1 MSEIRKGQVSLA
13 MCVLRE
19 QERAYA
25 WAKALCEYAG
35 ADQDF
40 LEDFWRRL
48 TADEE
53 IYEEFVYYLEHQ
65 DFLCRVKIEGYGLVD
80 LMIFQ
85 IDHFRAV
92 MDQDVADMRL
102 NKDKMLLMAFNSLL
116 RMRKDPAP
124 FLQAMQNQTGT
135 DRQI

>member
-1 MSEIRKGQVSLA
+1 MEKA
-13 MCVLRE
+13 TDMLRE
-19 QERAYA
+19 KEKAYA
-25 WAKALCEYAG
+25 WANALCEYAG
-35 ADQDF
+35 ADREF
-40 LEDFWRRL
+40 LEDFWGRL

-65 DFLCRVKIEGYGLVD
+65 DFLCKVKIEGYGLVD

-116 RMRKDPAP
+116 RMRKDPEP
-124 FLQAMQNQTGT
+124 FVKAMQGTTGT

>member
-1 MSEIRKGQVSLA
+1 MR
-13 MCVLRE
+13 
-19 QERAYA
+19 ERAYE
-25 WAKALCEYAG
+25 WAKALCRYAG
-35 ADQDF
+35 ADEAF
-40 LEDFWRRL
+40 LRDFWARL

-65 DFLCRVKIEGYGLVD
+65 DFLCKVKIAGYGLVD

-116 RMRKDPAP
+116 QMRKDPAP
-124 FLQAMQNQTGT
+124 FVKMLQNETGT
-135 DRQI
+135 DRQIS

>member
-1 MSEIRKGQVSLA
+1 M
-13 MCVLRE
+13 RE
-19 QERAYA
+19 KAYE
-25 WAKALCEYAG
+25 WAKALCAYAG
-35 ADQDF
+35 ADEAFLQDF
-40 LEDFWRRL
+40 WERL

-65 DFLCRVKIEGYGLVD
+65 DFLCKVKIAGYGLVD

-116 RMRKDPAP
+116 QMRKNPAP
-124 FLQAMQNQTGT
+124 FVQMMQNETGT

>member
-1 MSEIRKGQVSLA
+1 MTDMLK
-13 MCVLRE
+13 E
-19 QERAYA
+19 QEKARA
-25 WAKALCEYAG
+25 WAEALCEYAG
-35 ADQDF
+35 ADREF
-40 LEDFWRRL
+40 LADFWERL
-48 TADEE
+48 TADDE

-65 DFLCRVKIEGYGLVD
+65 DFLCKVKIEGYGLVD
-80 LMIFQ
+80 LMIYQ

-116 RMRKDPAP
+116 QMRRNPEP
-124 FLQAMQNQTGT
+124 FVRAMQGTTGT

>member
-1 MSEIRKGQVSLA
+1 MRQK
-13 MCVLRE
+13 
-19 QERAYA
+19 AYE
-25 WAKALCEYAG
+25 WAKALCSYAG
-35 ADQDF
+35 ADEAFLQDF
-40 LEDFWRRL
+40 WGRL

-65 DFLCRVKIEGYGLVD
+65 DFLCKVKIEGYGLVD

-116 RMRKDPAP
+116 QMRKKPVP
-124 FLQAMQNQTGT
+124 FVRMMQNETGT